1 MATAVIMPK
10 AGMSMESGTVVRWL
24 KKVGDPVKVGEP
36 LLEITTDKVDMEV
49 EAETSGHLL
58 CILKDQGEQVP
69 VTQPIGYIGTSAEL
83 GKSVAELQGSSVG
96 GAAGAPTAPAAEA
109 ASKPAVGEAAAA
121 AGAQRVP
128 STPAARRRAGELGID
143 LAQVNPT
150 GPNGEVKLRDV
161 TSAAAENRVRMSPLA
176 RRVAEREG
184 RSLSGVSGSGP
195 GGRILLADLAP
206 PPPPPAIPE
215 VAPAS
220 PQPVA
225 APGETRT
232 PVSGKRKVIAER
244 LSRSMFTA
252 PHYYLRVSV
261 EVDHLLAA
269 RDGIGATGRKPS
281 LNAFLMKY
289 AAEAIKRHPALN
301 TSWEGDA
308 IVSRPAIDIGLAVA
322 QADGLITPVVRDC
335 GSKGVLAI
343 DAELQPLVERAL
355 AGKLLPAEYSGATF
369 TISNLG
375 SFGIDEFT
383 AIINPPGSAILAVG
397 AIRNEPVIDPA
408 GAVVVRNRMRLTLSC
423 DHRVL
428 DGAVG
433 ARFLRF
439 LADVLEDPSRLL
451 L

>member
-24 KKVGDPVKVGEP
+24 KKVGDPVKAGEP

-49 EAETSGHLL
+49 EAETSGYLL

-83 GKSVAELQGSSVG
+83 GKSVAELQESGVG

-109 ASKPAVGEAAAA
+109 ASKPVAGEAAAA
-121 AGAQRVP
+121 VGAKHVP

-161 TSAAAENRVRMSPLA
+161 TSAAEENRIRISPLA

-195 GGRILLADLAP
+195 GGRILRADLAP
-206 PPPPPAIPE
+206 PPPAIPE
-215 VAPAS
+215 AAPAS
-220 PQPVA
+220 PQPVS

-269 RDGIGATGRKPS
+269 RARIGATGQKPS

-289 AAEAIKRHPALN
+289 AAEAIQRHPALN

-308 IVSRPAIDIGLAVA
+308 IVSHPAIDIGLAVA

-423 DHRVL
+423 DHRVI